1 MAEAR
6 ADDVVD
12 LVPCGYLTTTA
23 DGLVLRANDEL
34 LAWTGRERGELEGRV
49 RFVDLLTPGSRM
61 YHESHYAPLLR
72 LQGEVREVAL
82 TLRGPDGTRLPS
94 LVSSRVVD
102 GLGGDGEPLVVTAVF
117 AARERRRY
125 EEELLQE
132 RRRADAASAHLA
144 RMQETALR
152 LALVTGLAETQIA
165 TVRSA
170 IGVGRTA
177 VAALWMPDPDGW
189 GTSLRARATAADV
202 ERPTGSAPGPAGRPA
217 APGTGPAPGVPV
229 ADDLVVLPWV
239 AARAQVP
246 IVADALATPD
256 EVVDGPR
263 AVVLVPLRDGPR
275 RLGLLACRLDDAGD
289 LDDVEADAL
298 RILAH
303 QAGTAL
309 TRALLHDQQREAAS
323 TLQHRLLPD
332 RLPTSDRY
340 ALARVY
346 EPGLAGAQVGGDWYD
361 AYALDEHRL
370 AVVVGDVVGR
380 GLEAAATMGQ
390 LRSALRAVAPGAGGP
405 GEVLNRLDLFVDA
418 VGAGLCSTVVL
429 AVLDLRTSTL
439 AYACAGHPPP
449 LLLDPAGEVRTLWQ
463 GRSLPLGLA
472 PEQLRG
478 HAEVPFPAGSTL
490 LLYTD
495 GLVERRG
502 ESLPG
507 RLDELAGVL
516 AATAGDDPQRRVDTV
531 REAMLGPVHTGLDDV
546 CLLGLTTTR
555 S

>member
-1 MAEAR
+1 MADPGAP
-6 ADDVVD
+6 DVVD
-12 LVPCGYLTTTA
+12 LVPCGLLTTTT

-34 LAWTGRERGELEGRV
+34 VAWTGRDRAELVGRL

-72 LQGEVREVAL
+72 LQGEVREIAV
-82 TLRGPDGTRLPS
+82 TLRGRDGTRLPV
-94 LVSSRVVD
+94 LVSSRVVE
-102 GLGGDGEPLVVTAVF
+102 GLGEDGEPLVVTAVF
-117 AARERRRY
+117 AAAERRRY
-125 EEELLQE
+125 EDELLRE
-132 RRRADAASAHLA
+132 RRRADDASAHLA

-152 LALVTGLAETQIA
+152 LALVTGLVETQLA

-170 IGVGRTA
+170 IGVGRAA
-177 VAALWMPDPDGW
+177 VAALWMPDADGW

-202 ERPTGSAPGPAGRPA
+202 ERPADSAPSAGRPA
-217 APGTGPAPGVPV
+217 PAGSGSAPALPV

-246 IVADALATPD
+246 AVADVLATPD
-256 EVVDGPR
+256 EVVAGPR
-263 AVVLVPLRDGPR
+263 AVVLVPLRAGPR

-289 LDDVEADAL
+289 LDEVEAHVL
-298 RILAH
+298 RTLAH
-303 QAGTAL
+303 QAGVAL
-309 TRALLHDQQREAAS
+309 ARALLHDQQREAAS

-346 EPGLAGAQVGGDWYD
+346 EPGLAGTQVGGDWYD

-390 LRSALRAVAPGAGGP
+390 LRSALRAVDPGAGGP

-418 VGAGLCSTVVL
+418 VGSGLCSTVVL

-449 LLLDPAGEVRTLWQ
+449 LLLDPAGEVRTLWE

-472 PEQLRG
+472 PDQPRG

-507 RLDELAGVL
+507 RLDELGEVL
-516 AATAGDDPQRRVDTV
+516 SATAGVDPRRRLDTV
-531 REAMLGPVHTGLDDV
+531 REAMLGPVHSGLDDV
-546 CLLGLTTTR
+546 CLLGLTTTP